1 MDQSQQRRQYQSRR
15 LLAARCVLL
24 AMLSAIATCD
34 SLDNVT
40 LVVRDDSVVPRRS
53 VLEEVLGTVSFTGL
67 GSFDISETQEF
78 QNQGYSK
85 DQIDSVRLERFSL
98 IITNPLGEPEDVNF
112 DFLSSIRF
120 YVETEGL
127 PRQLIAELD
136 PIPAEVQDID
146 LDVIPGVELQPYAI
160 APSMQITTSVNGM
173 RPEQE
178 TTVLAEVTFDVD
190 IAVSTACR

>member
-1 MDQSQQRRQYQSRR
+1 MDQPQRRQCRSRR
-15 LLAARCVLL
+15 PLIARYLLL
-24 AMLSAIATCD
+24 AMLGAIATCD

-40 LVVRDDSVVPRRS
+40 LVVRDESVVPRRS
-53 VLEEVLGTVSFTGL
+53 VLEELL
-67 GSFDISETQEF
+67 GSISFAGLDNFDISETQEF
-78 QNQGYSK
+78 ENQGYSK
-85 DQIDSVRLERFSL
+85 DQLDSVRLERFSL
-98 IITNPLGEPEDVNF
+98 IITDPLGEPEDINF

-127 PRQLIAELD
+127 PRLLIAELD
-136 PIPAEVQDID
+136 PIPTEVQDID

-173 RPEQE
+173 RPAQE
-178 TTVLAEVTFDVD
+178 TTILAEVTFDVD